1 MSEFQ
6 REHRYYVAK
15 VSDARKYLTDLEQ
28 GILAGL
34 LGKITGGRLQDD
46 KAPLIC
52 CVVEQDWPEY
62 EPTWQAI
69 EERVTGG
76 TAGGGRDM
84 EVERLRGLILRATAE
99 LEVVEY
105 DNDPPARVVAL
116 LDDMR
121 AVSRAAL
128 LRHNAKAV
136 EPARSDGP
144 A

>member
-1 MSEFQ
+1 MKTTEEAM
-6 REHRYYVAK
+6 RPKRYV
-15 VSDARKYLTDLEQ
+15 
-28 GILAGL
+28 IL
-34 LGKITGGRLQDD
+34 LGKISWGRVQDD

-76 TAGGGRDM
+76 TAGGDRDM

-116 LDDMR
+116 LDDYACCEPCRVATAQRPSLMR
-121 AVSRAAL
+121 QLGEGGER
-128 LRHNAKAV
+128 
-136 EPARSDGP
+136 
-144 A
+144 